1 MRASSYP
8 VRMVKP
14 NELVIRR
21 YFQELF
27 NEGKLDLVDVLLAP
41 NYVNHSPS
49 PGLPPGR
56 EGVRVVVRA
65 LRTAFPDLSYTIED
79 LVLGDDAVATRTT
92 MRGTHR
98 GDFFGL
104 APTNRP
110 IEVAQM
116 TIERFSEGQ
125 IIAHHRVTDEAML
138 MRQLTGS

>member
-1 MRASSYP
+1 
-8 VRMVKP
+8 MVHP

-27 NEGKLDLVDVLLAP
+27 NEGDLDLVDELLAP
-41 NYVNHSPS
+41 DYENHSPS

-65 LRTAFPDLSYTIED
+65 LRTAFPDLAYTIED
-79 LVLGDDAVATRTT
+79 LVVGESAVATRTT

-98 GDFFGL
+98 GELFGMP
-104 APTNRP
+104 ATGRA

-116 TIERFSEGQ
+116 TIERLRDGR
-125 IIAHHRVTDEAML
+125 IVAHHRITDEATL
-138 MRQLTGS
+138 MRQLTG